1 MAERKLTKIGA
12 RQRRRLGIRQRISG
26 TPERP
31 RLCVRRSLKHIYAQ
45 IVDDVSGRSLTSAS
59 SLSAEAKK
67 GGGAGSNAAS
77 ARIVGQLLAE
87 KAVAQGIEKVVFDRG
102 GYLFHGRVKAL
113 AEGARE
119 KGLKF

>member
-1 MAERKLTKIGA
+1 MAERKLTKTGA
-12 RQRRRLGIRQRISG
+12 RQRRRLGIRRKISG

-45 IVDDVSGRSLTSAS
+45 IVDDVSGRSLTLVS

-67 GGGAGSNAAS
+67 GGAAGSNAAS